1 MRIKKEP
8 LCQSNKCFCQPMQKT
23 DEIVSRQQD
32 RHSHTN
38 EIRKKKNNALYSK
51 NDLLSTTKRMWI
63 LKYER
68 HCKI

>member
-38 EIRKKKNNALYSK
+38 EIRKKKIMHYIL
-51 NDLLSTTKRMWI
+51 RMI
-63 LKYER
+63 FCLQLKECGY
-68 HCKI
+68 